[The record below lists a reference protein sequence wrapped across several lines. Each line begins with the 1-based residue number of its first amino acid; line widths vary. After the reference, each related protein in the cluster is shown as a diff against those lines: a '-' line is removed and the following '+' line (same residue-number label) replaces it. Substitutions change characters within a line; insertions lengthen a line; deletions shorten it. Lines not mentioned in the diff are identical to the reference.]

1 MIHFECK
8 TTTLYSS
15 YTEIEILRWNLKIN
29 QSENRVKFNELK
41 KNSTSILLIYL
52 EIIKFE
58 FEFIWFMKRSW
69 NTHKQC
75 MQYINTA
82 FMKVYPLSTK
92 VLLDMKIAREFF
104 DSWSQWLG
112 NIMEV
117 LILPWEIY
125 IYRKSDAR

>member
-1 MIHFECK
+1 MKFE
-8 TTTLYSS
+8 
-15 YTEIEILRWNLKIN
+15 NN

-104 DSWSQWLG
+104 DSWSQGLA
-112 NIMEV
+112 N
-117 LILPWEIY
+117 IY
-125 IYRKSDAR
+125 I

>member
-1 MIHFECK
+1 MKFE
-8 TTTLYSS
+8 
-15 YTEIEILRWNLKIN
+15 NN

-41 KNSTSILLIYL
+41 KNTSIDL
-52 EIIKFE
+52 EIIRFE

-82 FMKVYPLSTK
+82 FIKVYPLSTK

-104 DSWSQWLG
+104 DSWSQWLE
-112 NIMEV
+112 N
-117 LILPWEIY
+117 IY
-125 IYRKSDAR
+125 I